1 MDEKKNNKLSNIE
14 GSDNTEDKDKI
25 KKENKDIKD
34 NIKKQEKTD
43 KADEAD
49 ESDENTLDC
58 MNDTLA
64 SIREKFVDINIIREE
79 LTKLKLD
86 PAKKTFFEYNIEPLL
101 KIFDSLSLASQNYG
115 LAISSI
121 NVVNLSK
128 SSEIKQI
135 LQLLYD
141 ITDKS
146 EDVFKVLEKEIDII
160 LDIYKC
166 DLKRMGRK

>member
-1 MDEKKNNKLSNIE
+1 MDEKKNNKLNNLEGIDNIE
-14 GSDNTEDKDKI
+14 GKDKMR
-25 KKENKDIKD
+25 KENKDIKD
-34 NIKKQEKTD
+34 NINKQEKTD
-43 KADEAD
+43 KAD

-58 MNDTLA
+58 LNDTLA
-64 SIREKFVDINIIREE
+64 SIREKLVDINIIREE
-79 LTKLKLD
+79 FTKLKLD
-86 PAKKTFFEYNIEPLL
+86 PDKKTFFEYNIEPLL
-101 KIFDSLSLASQNYG
+101 RIFDSLSLSSQNYG
-115 LAISSI
+115 LAISNI
-121 NVVNLSK
+121 NVVNLSE

>member
-1 MDEKKNNKLSNIE
+1 MDNKKNKLSNMECI
-14 GSDNTEDKDKI
+14 DNTEDKDKI
-25 KKENKDIKD
+25 KEE
-34 NIKKQEKTD
+34 EKT
-43 KADEAD
+43 D

-58 MNDTLA
+58 LNDTLA

-86 PAKKTFFEYNIEPLL
+86 PDKKTFFEYNIEPLL

-115 LAISSI
+115 IAISSI

-166 DLKRMGRK
+166 DLKRMERK